1 MQILRAAEDYLEA
14 MLMMQQKHGY
24 IRSIDIAEQLGVTK
38 PSVTYTTKRLRENG
52 YITMDR
58 DGLITLTPSGMD
70 IAARMLDR
78 HGGTAMLKIGEFSKL
93 SRVSVRMLRH
103 YDEVGLLAPSEVD
116 SMTGYR
122 YYSERQ
128 LITAGR
134 IAALR
139 ALGFGLSETREL
151 LRLYDDRA
159 ALDARLA
166 AQRTRLEALAADT
179 AQKLRLLDTARERLR
194 KEADMNYNVTIR
206 TLPERYAAC
215 VRMTIPCYDAEGT
228 VWDVLCRETDHMH
241 LVPDD
246 PCYCSVTFLD
256 EEYKERDVLIE
267 ASKTVRGRYP
277 DTEHVR
283 FRTLPPVT
291 YAGCVYRGS
300 YAQISDVIAAVAAW
314 VAANGYESAGPMF
327 NIYHVSPH
335 ETQNP
340 DEFVTE
346 VCFPVREA

>member
-1 MQILRAAEDYLEA
+1 
-14 MLMMQQKHGY
+14 
-24 IRSIDIAEQLGVTK
+24 
-38 PSVTYTTKRLRENG
+38 
-52 YITMDR
+52 
-58 DGLITLTPSGMD
+58 
-70 IAARMLDR
+70 
-78 HGGTAMLKIGEFSKL
+78 MLKIGEFSKL

-116 SMTGYR
+116 PMTGYR

-139 ALGFGLSETREL
+139 ALGFGLSDTREL

-166 AQRTRLEALAADT
+166 AQRIRLEALAADT

-194 KEADMNYNVTIR
+194 KEADMNYNVTIK
-206 TLPERYAAC
+206 TLPARYAAC
-215 VRMTIPCYDAEGT
+215 VRMTIPCYEAEGM
-228 VWDVLCRETDHMH
+228 VWDVLCRETDHMP

-283 FRTLPPVT
+283 FRTLPPSRMPAACFAAAT
-291 YAGCVYRGS
+291 RRSATSSRPSRRGS
-300 YAQISDVIAAVAAW
+300 RPTATRAPGRCSTSTTSSRMRHKTPT
-314 VAANGYESAGPMF
+314 NS
-327 NIYHVSPH
+327 
-335 ETQNP
+335 
-340 DEFVTE
+340 
-346 VCFPVREA
+346 

>member
-1 MQILRAAEDYLEA
+1 
-14 MLMMQQKHGY
+14 
-24 IRSIDIAEQLGVTK
+24 
-38 PSVTYTTKRLRENG
+38 
-52 YITMDR
+52 
-58 DGLITLTPSGMD
+58 
-70 IAARMLDR
+70 
-78 HGGTAMLKIGEFSKL
+78 MLKIGEFSKL
-93 SRVSVRMLRH
+93 SRVSVRMLHH

-116 SMTGYR
+116 PMTGYR

-128 LITAGR
+128 LIAAGR

-151 LRLYDDRA
+151 LRIYDDHA
-159 ALDARLA
+159 ALDAHLA
-166 AQRTRLEALAADT
+166 AQRARLEALAAGT

-215 VRMTIPCYDAEGT
+215 VRMTIPCYEAEGT
-228 VWDVLCRETDHMH
+228 VWDVLCRETDRMS

-300 YAQISDVIAAVAAW
+300 YAQVGDVIAAVAAW

>member
-1 MQILRAAEDYLEA
+1 
-14 MLMMQQKHGY
+14 
-24 IRSIDIAEQLGVTK
+24 
-38 PSVTYTTKRLRENG
+38 
-52 YITMDR
+52 
-58 DGLITLTPSGMD
+58 
-70 IAARMLDR
+70 
-78 HGGTAMLKIGEFSKL
+78 MLKIGEFSKL

-116 SMTGYR
+116 PMTGYR

-139 ALGFGLSETREL
+139 ALGFGLSDTREL

-194 KEADMNYNVTIR
+194 KEADMNYNVTIK
-206 TLPERYAAC
+206 TLPARYAAC
-215 VRMTIPCYDAEGT
+215 VRMTIPCYEAEGM
-228 VWDVLCRETDHMH
+228 VWDVLCRETDHMP

-283 FRTLPPVT
+283 VPDAAARHVCRLRVSRQLRADQRRHRGRRGVGHGQRLRERRADVRHLPRQP
-291 YAGCVYRGS
+291 A
-300 YAQISDVIAAVAAW
+300 
-314 VAANGYESAGPMF
+314 
-327 NIYHVSPH
+327 
-335 ETQNP
+335 
-340 DEFVTE
+340 
-346 VCFPVREA
+346 

>member
-1 MQILRAAEDYLEA
+1 
-14 MLMMQQKHGY
+14 
-24 IRSIDIAEQLGVTK
+24 
-38 PSVTYTTKRLRENG
+38 
-52 YITMDR
+52 
-58 DGLITLTPSGMD
+58 
-70 IAARMLDR
+70 
-78 HGGTAMLKIGEFSKL
+78 
-93 SRVSVRMLRH
+93 
-103 YDEVGLLAPSEVD
+103 
-116 SMTGYR
+116 MTGYR

-215 VRMTIPCYDAEGT
+215 VRMTIPCYDAVGM
-228 VWDVLCRETDHMH
+228 VWDVLCRETDHMS

-300 YAQISDVIAAVAAW
+300 YAQVGDVIAAVAAW

>member
-1 MQILRAAEDYLEA
+1 
-14 MLMMQQKHGY
+14 
-24 IRSIDIAEQLGVTK
+24 
-38 PSVTYTTKRLRENG
+38 
-52 YITMDR
+52 
-58 DGLITLTPSGMD
+58 
-70 IAARMLDR
+70 
-78 HGGTAMLKIGEFSKL
+78 
-93 SRVSVRMLRH
+93 
-103 YDEVGLLAPSEVD
+103 
-116 SMTGYR
+116 
-122 YYSERQ
+122 
-128 LITAGR
+128 
-134 IAALR
+134 
-139 ALGFGLSETREL
+139 
-151 LRLYDDRA
+151 
-159 ALDARLA
+159 
-166 AQRTRLEALAADT
+166 
-179 AQKLRLLDTARERLR
+179 
-194 KEADMNYNVTIR
+194 MNYNVTIR

-215 VRMTIPCYDAEGT
+215 VSMTIPCYDAEGM

-241 LVPDD
+241 LAPDD